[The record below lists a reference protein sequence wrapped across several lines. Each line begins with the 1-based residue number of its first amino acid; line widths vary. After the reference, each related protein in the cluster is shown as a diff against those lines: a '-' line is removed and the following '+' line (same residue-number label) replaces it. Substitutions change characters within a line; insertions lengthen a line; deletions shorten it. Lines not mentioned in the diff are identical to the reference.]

1 MAIKSLEAVRLSDR
15 LDHLPN
21 QLSGGQQQ
29 RVAIAR
35 ALVNEPV
42 MILAD
47 EATGNLDSRTSYEIM
62 ALFQE
67 LNRQGRTIVFVTHEP
82 DIAAF
87 SSRTVTLKDGKVIK
101 DAKNSNIRSAKEML
115 ANLPVDTDY

>member
-1 MAIKSLEAVRLSDR
+1 
-15 LDHLPN
+15 
-21 QLSGGQQQ
+21 
-29 RVAIAR
+29 
-35 ALVNEPV
+35 

-67 LNRQGRTIVFVTHEP
+67 LNKQGRTIVFVTHEP

-87 SSRTVTLKDGKVIK
+87 SSRTVTLKDGRVIK
-101 DAKNSNIRSAKEML
+101 DSKNTNIRSAKEML
-115 ANLPVDTDY
+115 ASLPVNEDY

>member
-1 MAIKSLEAVRLSDR
+1 M
-15 LDHLPN
+15 
-21 QLSGGQQQ
+21 
-29 RVAIAR
+29 
-35 ALVNEPV
+35 NEPV

-82 DIAAF
+82 DIASF
-87 SSRTVTLKDGKVIK
+87 SSRTIILKDGKIIK
-101 DAKNSNIRSAKEML
+101 DSKNQNVRSAKEVL
-115 ANLPVDTDY
+115 ATIPVNEE